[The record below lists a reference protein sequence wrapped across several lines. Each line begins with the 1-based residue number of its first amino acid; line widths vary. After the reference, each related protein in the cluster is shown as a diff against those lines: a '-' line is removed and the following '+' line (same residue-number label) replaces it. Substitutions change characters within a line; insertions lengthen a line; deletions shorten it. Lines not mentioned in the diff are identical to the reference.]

1 MGGAG
6 NVVCCVSINE
16 VTIRMAW
23 VAGLAIL
30 ALLLAG
36 WRKNARAQPKSR
48 RDPIAPKRV
57 PYEVAHVVAEPYRP
71 SNPVRRLWSALASAG
86 LAVVVGAV
94 LATITAFALAVIVT
108 TLTDLL
114 KR

>member
-1 MGGAG
+1 M
-6 NVVCCVSINE
+6 CCVSINE
-16 VTIRMAW
+16 MTIRMAW

-36 WRKNARAQPKSR
+36 WRKNARAQPKPP

-57 PYEVAHVVAEPYRP
+57 PYGVAHVVAEPYRP
-71 SNPVRRLWSALASAG
+71 ASAVRRLWSALASTG
-86 LAVVVGAV
+86 MAVVVGAV
-94 LATITAFALAVIVT
+94 LATVTAYALAVIVT